1 MKANIIKS
9 TNRVYSKMDSLKQK
23 TAIISNTKSPTR
35 ISINLTVQ
43 VQVQGATLQEGNA
56 EDQNPSLK
64 KEGGDAVDQDRRK
77 EGDIQDPRKE
87 IEKCSITRLVTQ
99 TTCHLHILRIKIMP

>member
-1 MKANIIKS
+1 
-9 TNRVYSKMDSLKQK
+9 MDSLKQK
-23 TAIISNTKSPTR
+23 TAIISNTKSPTT

-43 VQVQGATLQEGNA
+43 VQEATLQEGNA

-77 EGDIQDPRKE
+77 EGDTQDPRKE
-87 IEKCSITRLVTQ
+87 IENYSITRLVTQ